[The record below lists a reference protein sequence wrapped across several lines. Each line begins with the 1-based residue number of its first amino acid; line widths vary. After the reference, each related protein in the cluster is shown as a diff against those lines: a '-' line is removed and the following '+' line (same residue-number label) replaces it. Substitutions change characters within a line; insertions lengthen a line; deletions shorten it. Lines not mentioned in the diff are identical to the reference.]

1 MGSTSSFDLLKRVS
15 QKIVPLPAATAAAR
29 EAGELAGDEELVVR
43 IRTVTAKE
51 MVVAAGAVPNLY
63 ALVREKRED
72 ETPEEFAL
80 RMQQRALEDPE
91 LIVDTNRQ
99 DLLNQRA
106 LIALG
111 VTATGIRKA
120 DGTLVLDEV
129 ELSVGGDLT
138 PEEIF
143 GGDLEVVQAAILA
156 FSQGGRRVG
165 GADRTEAFPGQPA
178 GDQSQPGGEG
188 DGSQPE

>member
-1 MGSTSSFDLLKRVS
+1 
-15 QKIVPLPAATAAAR
+15 
-29 EAGELAGDEELVVR
+29 DEELVVR

-120 DGTLVLDEV
+120 DGTLALDEV
-129 ELSVGGDLT
+129 ELSVDGDLT

-143 GGDLEVVQAAILA
+143 GSDLEVVQAAILA

-165 GADRTEAFPGQPA
+165 
-178 GDQSQPGGEG
+178 
-188 DGSQPE
+188 

>member
-15 QKIVPLPAATAAAR
+15 QKIVSLPAATAAAR

-43 IRTVTAKE
+43 IRKVTAKE

-72 ETPEEFAL
+72 ETPEEFAR
-80 RMQQRALEDPE
+80 RMQQKALEDPE
-91 LIVDTNRQ
+91 LVIDTNRQ

-106 LIALG
+106 LVALG

-120 DGTLVLDEV
+120 DGTMQLDEV
-129 ELSVGGDLT
+129 ELSVDGDLT

-156 FSQGGRRVG
+156 FSQSGRRVG
-165 GADRTEAFPGQPA
+165 GVDRTEAFPGQPA
-178 GDQSQPGGEG
+178 GDQPQPSGES